1 MTVCLLTEVAGSAGP
16 STRVSRLSSARHSP
30 GATSALTT
38 QHTGNQAGRGEE
50 GEGRGASS
58 NQFH

>member
-38 QHTGNQAGRGEE
+38 QHTGNQAGRGE
-50 GEGRGASS
+50 GRGGSE
-58 NQFH
+58 Q